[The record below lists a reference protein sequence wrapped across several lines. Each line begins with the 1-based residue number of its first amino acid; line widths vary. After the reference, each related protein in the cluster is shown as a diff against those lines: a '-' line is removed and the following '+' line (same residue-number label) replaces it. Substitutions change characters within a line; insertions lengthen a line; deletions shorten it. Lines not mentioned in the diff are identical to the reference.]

1 MKMKLSKNQDLL
13 IQHTVETQRAT
24 GRPAEFMIGQQHK
37 TQTFESL
44 IKRGLMKGKRG
55 LFDGGG
61 HYHRDHYQ
69 VEMTDK
75 GWDHIYKIRPTIT

>member
-1 MKMKLSKNQDLL
+1 MTLTKNQELL

-24 GRPAEFMIGQQHK
+24 GRPAEFLIGQHK
-37 TQTFESL
+37 TQTFKAL

-55 LFDGGG
+55 LTDDRTGCYYPN
-61 HYHRDHYQ
+61 HYE

>member
-24 GRPAEFMIGQQHK
+24 GRPAEFLIGQHK

-44 IKRGLMKGKRG
+44 LKRGILKGKRG
-55 LFDGGG
+55 LRDGGG
-61 HYHRDHYQ
+61 HYHRDHYE
-69 VEMTDK
+69 VEMTTA
-75 GWDHIYKIRPTIT
+75 GWDHIYRARLTVK